1 MATAI
6 YIIGSITF
14 LIGIAITSLFAT
26 GNLTIKEIIH
36 KKSYQLLTPM
46 GHVQLDIL
54 TNTQSKTPPLLPSPP
69 TIHPAYYPNSYC

>member
-6 YIIGSITF
+6 YIIGSITL

-26 GNLTIKEIIH
+26 GNLTIKEIIN

-46 GHVQLDIL
+46 GHVQLDIF
-54 TNTQSKTPPLLPSPP
+54 TDDQSKTQPFFPSPP
-69 TIHPAYYPNSYC
+69 MIHPAYYPNSYC